1 MKDMKKELYVKPEIV
16 VVELESE
23 GGFLVGSL
31 PTNGAGIAGS
41 DNAGDSSADTDA
53 QGRRG
58 GGWGSLWD

>member
-16 VVELESE
+16 VVELEPEMVLAAS
-23 GGFLVGSL
+23 GD
-31 PTNGAGIAGS
+31 PTFNL
-41 DNAGDSSADTDA
+41 GDAPATDEDASDA

>member
-16 VVELESE
+16 VVELEPEVVLAASIYLE
-23 GGFLVGSL
+23 GSGQATDLNHGDESVG
-31 PTNGAGIAGS
+31 A
-41 DNAGDSSADTDA
+41 DA

>member
-16 VVELESE
+16 VVELEPEMVLAASFE
-23 GGFLVGSL
+23 
-31 PTNGAGIAGS
+31 I
-41 DNAGDSSADTDA
+41 GDDANNSTADA